1 MSDYTL
7 YPWQAEPWRA
17 LTANIAQLPHALLL
31 TGAAGIGKRRFAER
45 LAAMLLCES
54 ADRSVAPCGVCDGC
68 RWFAAGN
75 HPDFRVL
82 APQDADDEPAEDAK
96 PAKKKS
102 SLITVDDIRELGDFV
117 NLTAHRGGSRVTL
130 VYPAEAMNTAAAN
143 AFLKTL
149 EEPPS
154 GARFIL
160 VSHQWRRLL
169 PTIRSRCRVFP
180 LPTPAIEPAAHWLA
194 GQGVVNPL
202 LHLAHS
208 GGAPL
213 AALDDASAEW
223 LPWRTKLLDA
233 LANPGGLDVI
243 GLAAEYDRAKVE
255 MTLIVDWLQ
264 KWVHDLVAFS
274 MAGKVRYYPD
284 RSEALARLAPR
295 AGELPRFA
303 ERLIDARRLATHPLN
318 ARLNIEALLYD
329 YLAALKGATLKGERR

>member
-1 MSDYTL
+1 MSYPL
-7 YPWQAEPWRA
+7 YPWQGEPWRQLMGNA
-17 LTANIAQLPHALLL
+17 AQLPHALLL
-31 TGAAGIGKRRFAER
+31 TGAAGIGKRRFADR
-45 LAAMLLCES
+45 LAASWLCES
-54 ADRSVAPCGVCDGC
+54 PDRAIAPCGVCDAC

-82 APQDADDEPAEDAK
+82 APQDPEPEPSEDGK

-102 SLITVDDIRELGDFV
+102 ALITVDDIRELGDFV
-117 NLTAHRGGSRVTL
+117 NLSAHRGGARVTL
-130 VYPAEAMNTAAAN
+130 VYPAELMNTAAAN

-149 EEPPS
+149 EEPPQ

-180 LPTPAIEPAAHWLA
+180 LPTPVPEQAAQWL
-194 GQGVVNPL
+194 GEQGVVNPL

-223 LPWRTKLLDA
+223 LPWRTKLLDGV
-233 LANPGGLDVI
+233 ANPGSLDVLAI
-243 GLAAEYDRAKVE
+243 AAEFDRAKVE

-264 KWVHDLVAFS
+264 KWVHDLVGYS

-295 AGELPRFA
+295 AAQLPRFA
-303 ERLIDARRLATHPLN
+303 ERLIEARRLATHPLN

-329 YLAALKGATLKGERR
+329 YLAALKGAGERR